1 MATVFHQFRP
11 EEATF
16 LGTAFPQYKKINGTS
31 FPVSGLYYDAAT
43 DEAAFFVFRA
53 INYGAG
59 NDDFTIDIE
68 WYADTA
74 TAAQNIVW
82 EAQVGVMTPNSDDAD
97 IETKALGTLNFVQD
111 AQIAGVDQ
119 RPHRATITL
128 LRANLQSV
136 AADDFVFL
144 RIARDANGTSA
155 TDDLAG
161 DGVLTLTTVSYSD
174 TA

>member
-1 MATVFHQFRP
+1 MATVFHQFKP

-16 LGTAFPQYKKINGTS
+16 LATAFPQYKKINGTS

-53 INYGAG
+53 INYGSG
-59 NDDFTIDIE
+59 NITLDIE

-74 TAAQNIVW
+74 IGTQSIVW
-82 EAQVGVMTPNSDDAD
+82 EAQLGVMTPNTDDAN
-97 IETKALGTLNFVQD
+97 IETKALATLNFVQD
-111 AQIAGVDQ
+111 AQIVGVDQ
-119 RPHRATITL
+119 RPHRATITIS
-128 LRANLQSV
+128 NLDSI
-136 AADDFVFL
+136 AADDWVVL

-161 DGVLTLTTVSYSD
+161 DAVLTLATLSYSD
-174 TA
+174 T